1 MGKAVLPLSCPPGDI
16 LGSSHPSTVWVS
28 WVLDHTLPQ
37 AHISASSLPP
47 PTLPSSAFSFPPP
60 IASLELFFF
69 FFFSFYFIFRLY
81 ITVLVLPNNC
91 LFVSTTLSR
100 FGLCWEGGVCQ
111 PWITCLPSDCQG
123 LREKKKEPPLG
134 FCSSRLRQQYYR

>member
-37 AHISASSLPP
+37 AHISAFSLPP

-60 IASLELFFF
+60 IASLELFLIVSLSLLLSPDSVSVGRVGFANLG
-69 FFFSFYFIFRLY
+69 SLA
-81 ITVLVLPNNC
+81 C
-91 LFVSTTLSR
+91 LLIAR
-100 FGLCWEGGVCQ
+100 G
-111 PWITCLPSDCQG
+111 
-123 LREKKKEPPLG
+123 
-134 FCSSRLRQQYYR
+134 